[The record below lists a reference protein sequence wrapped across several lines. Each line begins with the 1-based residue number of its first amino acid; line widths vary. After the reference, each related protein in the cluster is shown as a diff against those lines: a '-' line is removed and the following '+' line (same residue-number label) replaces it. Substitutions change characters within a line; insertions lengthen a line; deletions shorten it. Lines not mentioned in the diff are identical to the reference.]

1 MRAALF
7 AFVCW
12 TFAGLRLGLAATSLP
27 TPTVTPPH
35 QVNFAASDNVIALK
49 SALTPYHAPGGA
61 EKDGSLWYMLALTN
75 DQVRPVSR
83 VILAGQP
90 PSMALSI
97 LPHSSRP
104 QILAVAS
111 SDSGVVVEPAPD
123 YGHRAWRVIIPPV
136 TQVGLALQ
144 VLNTQT
150 PPALFAWTE
159 PALAGHN
166 RSLAIFITAVGAFI
180 GAAALI
186 TGGLAVMIRHAAPRW
201 VALTLALLL
210 WSWLA
215 GTGMFDASLAT
226 HIGGPFG
233 LTAFLTA
240 LALAAG
246 ARLADAIIPMRETWP
261 RQERKFRIALYGL
274 CGLGGL
280 AWLGVPGATL

>member
-1 MRAALF
+1 MPAAKLRF
-7 AFVCW
+7 LIWALVGC
-12 TFAGLRLGLAATSLP
+12 TLAGIGLALAAAP
-27 TPTVTPPH
+27 TPSH
-35 QVNFAASDNVIALK
+35 QVNFAASDNVIALR
-49 SALTPYHAPGGA
+49 SALTPYHAPGGV

-90 PSMALSI
+90 PSMALAI

-144 VLNTQT
+144 VLNAQV

-166 RSLAIFITAVGAFI
+166 RSLAIFVTAVGALI

-186 TGGLAVMIRHAAPRW
+186 TGGLAVMIRH
-201 VALTLALLL
+201 
-210 WSWLA
+210 S
-215 GTGMFDASLAT
+215 
-226 HIGGPFG
+226 
-233 LTAFLTA
+233 
-240 LALAAG
+240 
-246 ARLADAIIPMRETWP
+246 
-261 RQERKFRIALYGL
+261 
-274 CGLGGL
+274 
-280 AWLGVPGATL
+280 